1 MPRNSI
7 SRRVARAASIGG
19 SRSYRQRTPVG
30 WYSILLA
37 VCIIGLGLI
46 VFSRH
51 ERQVRV
57 ANSSTTT
64 STTQANTTAP
74 LLSDHWQVGL
84 SVDVCGTVA
93 NLPRSADQTS
103 GIITDGKGVV
113 DIQPARA
120 GKKASQFEGSKATL
134 GKFLTAE
141 GVKLTATSLELP
153 KSAGKIAGTYA
164 NGRKCGSKPGV
175 VQLLIWNPPS
185 WQSPFSAV
193 VSGGSNYALG
203 ELFMLAFLPKGEAAP
218 KPTAAK
224 TVEAFYKV
232 ATTPTTVKVGTTTTT
247 TKPGG
252 STTTSTTKPGGST
265 TTSTT
270 KPGGSTTTSTTAG
283 SSTTTSTTAGSSTTT
298 TAG

>member
-19 SRSYRQRTPVG
+19 SRSYRQRTPIG

-64 STTQANTTAP
+64 STTQANTTPP

-175 VQLLIWNPPS
+175 VQLLIWNAPS
-185 WQSPFSAV
+185 WQSPYSAV
-193 VSGGSNYALG
+193 VSGGSNYAQG

-232 ATTPTTVKVGTTTTT
+232 ATTPSTVKVGTTTTT

-252 STTTSTTKPGGST
+252 STT
-265 TTSTT
+265 TT

-298 TAG
+298 STTAGSSTTTTAG

>member
-1 MPRNSI
+1 VPRNSI

-19 SRSYRQRTPVG
+19 SRSYRQRTPIG

-64 STTQANTTAP
+64 STTQANTTPP

-185 WQSPFSAV
+185 WQSSYSAV
-193 VSGGSNYALG
+193 VSSGSNYAQG

-252 STTTSTTKPGGST
+252 STTTTKPGGST
-265 TTSTT
+265 TTT

>member
-1 MPRNSI
+1 VPRNSI

-19 SRSYRQRTPVG
+19 SRSYRQRTPIG

-120 GKKASQFEGSKATL
+120 GKKASQFEGTKATL

-175 VQLLIWNPPS
+175 VQLLIWNAPS
-185 WQSPFSAV
+185 WQSPYSAV
-193 VSGGSNYALG
+193 VSGGSNYAQG

-252 STTTSTTKPGGST
+252 STTTTKPGGS
-265 TTSTT
+265 
-270 KPGGSTTTSTTAG
+270 STTTSTTAG